1 MIGWTSDNSLREGTR
16 IALVSNTSWYLL
28 NFRSNLIRRLADLGL
43 SVTAIAPDNLHE
55 EAVRSAG
62 AEFLLWRLDR
72 RSTSLVSNAAALAS
86 ILNIYLT
93 LHPDLVHHFTIKPVI
108 LGGTAARTLRIR
120 GIVQAITGLGH
131 AFSRSSALER
141 TALTGYRFAL
151 RGRAYTVFQ
160 NNNDMEK
167 LLSSG
172 VLARS
177 RCRLI
182 RGSGVDVERFV
193 NIPLPPAGAPVTFLM
208 SSRMLWAKG
217 VREFAEAAALVRKRL
232 PNTRFLLVGAPD
244 EGSPDAI
251 PVEWLENLTRSG
263 IVEWRPFTTKI
274 EPLLA
279 ESHVVVLPSIREG
292 LPKSLLEGAAAR
304 RALIASDA
312 PGCRE
317 ITLDGAT
324 GLLVPIANSP
334 ALAEAMI
341 HLAESPDLRASYGET
356 AQNLA
361 CREFASEIIVEQ
373 TLALYREAL
382 S

>member
-1 MIGWTSDNSLREGTR
+1 M
-16 IALVSNTSWYLL
+16 
-28 NFRSNLIRRLADLGL
+28 
-43 SVTAIAPDNLHE
+43 
-55 EAVRSAG
+55 
-62 AEFLLWRLDR
+62 LWHLDR
-72 RSTSLVSNAAALAS
+72 RSTSLASNGTALAG
-86 ILNIYLT
+86 ILNTYLA
-93 LHPDLVHHFTIKPVI
+93 LRPALVHHFTIKPII

-131 AFSRSSALER
+131 AFSPASALEH
-141 TALTGYRFAL
+141 TALAGYRFAL

-193 NIPLPPAGAPVTFLM
+193 NIPLPLAGAPVTFLM

-317 ITLDGAT
+317 IALDGVT
-324 GLLVPIANSP
+324 GLLVPIANPP

-341 HLAESPDLRASYGET
+341 HLAKSPDLRASYGKA
-356 AQNLA
+356 AQDLA